1 MTISNYKKS
10 RHDAFMQLAEK
21 RVTKALRAL
30 ESVEKLS
37 DTKNYLYSK
46 EDSEQVITAIKE
58 QVKKL
63 EKAFNQNDEDKLNFK
78 FK

>member
-1 MTISNYKKS
+1 
-10 RHDAFMQLAEK
+10 MQLAEK

-37 DTKNYLYSK
+37 DKKNYLYSK

-58 QVKKL
+58 QIKKL